1 MNSEVKAIEYY
12 KEIAKRNLSKVFPT
26 LSEDEILTALDM
38 IVDKRYTNK
47 DCTLNNN
54 YTEEFVETDVAQM
67 SNYIINKSPIIDR
80 KSVV

>member
-38 IVDKRYTNK
+38 IVDKRYTKK

-54 YTEEFVETDVAQM
+54 YT
-67 SNYIINKSPIIDR
+67 
-80 KSVV
+80 